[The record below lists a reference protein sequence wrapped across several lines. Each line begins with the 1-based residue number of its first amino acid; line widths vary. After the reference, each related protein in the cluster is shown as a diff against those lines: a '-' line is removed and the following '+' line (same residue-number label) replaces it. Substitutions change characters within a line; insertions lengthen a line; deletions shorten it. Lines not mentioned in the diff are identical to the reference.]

1 VAHTPEPVITKREWN
16 IEKGVRDMLAET
28 QQVDWEADLTTLLD
42 ELSNVQTELLDVL
55 AAKRD
60 SMACND
66 MQQMLELHPRAEA
79 LCERLRSCHQ
89 RREHLL
95 VAAKE
100 QGIPAENLGNI
111 ASTLSNARRGK
122 VTKQMTAASARMR
135 LLQHQSLANWVL
147 AQRTILHLSQLLEIV
162 ATGGRM
168 QPTYS
173 RDEPSDSRGALVDK
187 EV

>member
-1 VAHTPEPVITKREWN
+1 
-16 IEKGVRDMLAET
+16 MLAET
-28 QQVDWEADLTTLLD
+28 QQVDWEADLTALLD

-55 AAKRD
+55 AAKRE
-60 SMACND
+60 SMASND

-79 LCERLRSCHQ
+79 LCDRLRSCHL
-89 RREHLL
+89 RREQLIDG
-95 VAAKE
+95 AKQ
-100 QGIPAENLGNI
+100 QGLPAENLQSI
-111 ASTLSNARRGK
+111 ASTLAKAPRGK
-122 VTKQMTAASARMR
+122 VARQMTTASARMR

-147 AQRTILHLSQLLEIV
+147 AQRTILHLSQLLEII
-162 ATGGRM
+162 ATGGQL

>member
-1 VAHTPEPVITKREWN
+1 
-16 IEKGVRDMLAET
+16 MLAET
-28 QQVDWEADLTTLLD
+28 QQVDWEADLTALLD

-55 AAKRD
+55 AAKRE

-66 MQQMLELHPRAEA
+66 MQQMVELHPRAEA
-79 LCERLRSCHQ
+79 LCDRLRSCHL
-89 RREHLL
+89 RRETLL
-95 VAAKE
+95 EAAKE
-100 QGIPAENLGNI
+100 QGLPAENLGSI
-111 ASTLSNARRGK
+111 ASTLATEQRGK
-122 VTKQMTAASARMR
+122 VARQMTTASARMR

-147 AQRTILHLSQLLEIV
+147 AQRTILHLSQLLEII
-162 ATGGRM
+162 ATGGQL